1 MSDIYSHPIS
11 IAAFKEINA
20 AYIARKLTPDE
31 STHAERDSGRACHG
45 PHRNY
50 LSPEEAQRLAGKI
63 NLLTTTVF
71 GRLGQAPL
79 RAIYSRSYAA
89 HSSDDH
95 RLTGA
100 LRASLS
106 TMAKILQRLQAR
118 VVSFDVRC

>member
-1 MSDIYSHPIS
+1 MKAKKAQPPSAASQRLPDRLQKIQAS
-11 IAAFKEINA
+11 ITQALVK
-20 AYIARKLTPDE
+20 
-31 STHAERDSGRACHG
+31 
-45 PHRNY
+45 NY

-63 NLLTTTVF
+63 ILLTTTMF